1 MAEELQ
7 KYKDILKR
15 EREEFKRQLVREVST
30 SKLLFILIKNEQYFE
45 FIQDW
50 NFIMVFSQN
59 YDLISLSNCTTKFSF
74 SIILVFQ
81 KILL

>member
-30 SKLLFILIKNEQYFE
+30 SKLLFILIEKMNSILNLNEIE
-45 FIQDW
+45 
-50 NFIMVFSQN
+50 
-59 YDLISLSNCTTKFSF
+59 
-74 SIILVFQ
+74 IL
-81 KILL
+81 